1 MPNVPRSPGA
11 IVRAADERWQEAW
24 LAAHDPAPAENLARA
39 TRALK
44 KTYGLAAFSD
54 ARLLA
59 LAQLSIARMQ
69 LKRAHEALT
78 DPKRK
83 RQTWLCADVRRAA
96 ETVTALARRAAKDE
110 GR

>member
-1 MPNVPRSPGA
+1 MPDVPRSPGA
-11 IVRAADERWQEAW
+11 MVRAADERWQAAW

-44 KTYGLAAFSD
+44 KTHGLTEFPD
-54 ARLLA
+54 ARLLV

-69 LKRAHEALT
+69 LKRAHEGLT

-83 RQTWLCADVRRAA
+83 RQTWLCADVRRAE
-96 ETVTALARRAAKDE
+96 ETVTALARRAAKD
-110 GR
+110 GAR